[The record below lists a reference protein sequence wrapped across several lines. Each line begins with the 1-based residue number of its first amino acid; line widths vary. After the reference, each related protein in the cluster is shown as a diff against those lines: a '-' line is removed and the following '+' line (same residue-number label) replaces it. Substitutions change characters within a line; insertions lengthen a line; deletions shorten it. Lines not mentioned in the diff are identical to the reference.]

1 MPLADILVCFDSSP
15 AGEERLAAAARL
27 ARTTGAKLLG
37 VYPLYDDAVE
47 AVLFP
52 AARFAPAD
60 AGASAGIAAAGM
72 VEPSPSP
79 SRSMAL
85 AEIAAEHFAETLRLN
100 MIGGDWHMLD
110 GGTTAELIELA
121 KTADLVIAGQ
131 YERQGHGRSHFR
143 PEDIALACGRPVLV
157 VPYAGKFPTIG
168 TRVLVAWD
176 ATREASRALH
186 DAMPLMETAEAA
198 TVMTVVASDSERE
211 PALASLDRVVRHLER
226 KGISAQA
233 EATLRGDLGVSDVLL
248 SRASDIA
255 ADMIV
260 AGAYHHSPY
269 REALFGGVT
278 YDLLDHM
285 TVPVLMS
292 H

>member
-1 MPLADILVCFDSSP
+1 MPLADIMVCFDSSP

-27 ARTTGAKLLG
+27 ARATGASLIG
-37 VYPLYDDAVE
+37 VYPLYDDAVD

-52 AARFAPAD
+52 ANPVPAAGVSTGAAAVGLMEPPVEAARGMAQAD
-60 AGASAGIAAAGM
+60 IAAQ
-72 VEPSPSP
+72 
-79 SRSMAL
+79 
-85 AEIAAEHFAETLRLN
+85 HFQETLSRN

-110 GGTTAELIELA
+110 GGKTAELIELG
-121 KTADLVIAGQ
+121 KTVDLVVAGQ
-131 YERQGHGRSHFR
+131 FERQGRGRTHFR
-143 PEDIALACGRPVLV
+143 PEDIALGCGRPVLIM
-157 VPYAGKFPTIG
+157 PYAGNFATIG

-186 DAMPLMETAEAA
+186 DAMPVMDRAEAV
-198 TVMTVVASDSERE
+198 TVMTVVATEAERE

-226 KGISAQA
+226 KGLAAQA

-248 SRASDIA
+248 SRASDIG

-260 AGAYHHSPY
+260 SGAYHHSPY

>member
-15 AGEERLAAAARL
+15 SGEERLAAAARL
-27 ARTTGAKLLG
+27 ARAGGASLLG
-37 VYPLYDDAVE
+37 VYPLYDAAVD

-52 AARFAPAD
+52 ANPGPA
-60 AGASAGIAAAGM
+60 AGVSTGAAAVGVMERAQAAGGMAQADIAARRF
-72 VEPSPSP
+72 E
-79 SRSMAL
+79 
-85 AEIAAEHFAETLRLN
+85 ETLSRN
-100 MIGGDWHMLD
+100 MIGGAWHMLD
-110 GGTTAELIELA
+110 GGKTAELIELG
-121 KTADLVIAGQ
+121 KTVDLVIAGQ
-131 YERQGHGRSHFR
+131 FERHGRGRTHFR
-143 PEDIALACGRPVLV
+143 PEDIALGCGRPVLIM
-157 VPYAGKFPTIG
+157 PYAGNFATIG
-168 TRVLVAWD
+168 KRVLVAWD
-176 ATREASRALH
+176 STREASRALH
-186 DAMPLMETAEAA
+186 DAMPVMENAEAV
-198 TVMTVVASDSERE
+198 TVMTVVATESERG

-226 KGISAQA
+226 KGLTAQA

-248 SRASDIA
+248 SRASDIG

>member
-1 MPLADILVCFDSSP
+1 MPLADILVCYDSSP
-15 AGEERLAAAARL
+15 SGEERLAAATRL
-27 ARTTGAKLLG
+27 ARTAGASLLG
-37 VYPLYDDAVE
+37 VYPLYDDAVD
-47 AVLFP
+47 ATLFP
-52 AARFAPAD
+52 ANPVPA
-60 AGASAGIAAAGM
+60 AGASTGAAAVGVMEPATTVSRGM
-72 VEPSPSP
+72 
-79 SRSMAL
+79 AQ
-85 AEIAAEHFAETLRLN
+85 AEIAAQHFQEMLRLN

-110 GGTTAELIELA
+110 GGKLAELIELA
-121 KTADLVIAGQ
+121 KTADLIVAGQ
-131 YERQGHGRSHFR
+131 YERQGRGRSHFR
-143 PEDIALACGRPVLV
+143 PDDIALACGRPVLII
-157 VPYAGKFPTIG
+157 PYAGNFSTIG
-168 TRVLVAWD
+168 SRVLIAWD

-186 DAMPLMETAEAA
+186 DAIPLMEMADSA
-198 TVMTVVASDSERE
+198 TVVTVINSESERQ

-248 SRASDIA
+248 SRASDIG

-260 AGAYHHSPY
+260 SGAYHHSPY

>member
-1 MPLADILVCFDSSP
+1 
-15 AGEERLAAAARL
+15 
-27 ARTTGAKLLG
+27 
-37 VYPLYDDAVE
+37 
-47 AVLFP
+47 LFP
-52 AARFAPAD
+52 ANPVPAAGVSTGAAAVGLMEPPVEAARGMAQAD
-60 AGASAGIAAAGM
+60 IAAQ
-72 VEPSPSP
+72 
-79 SRSMAL
+79 
-85 AEIAAEHFAETLRLN
+85 HFQETLSRN

-110 GGTTAELIELA
+110 GGKTAELIELG
-121 KTADLVIAGQ
+121 KTVDLVVAGQ
-131 YERQGHGRSHFR
+131 FERQGRGRTHFR
-143 PEDIALACGRPVLV
+143 PEDIALGCGRPVLIM
-157 VPYAGKFPTIG
+157 PYAGNFATIG

-186 DAMPLMETAEAA
+186 DAMPVMDRAEAV
-198 TVMTVVASDSERE
+198 TVMTVVATEAERE

-226 KGISAQA
+226 KGLAAQA

-248 SRASDIA
+248 SRASDIG

-260 AGAYHHSPY
+260 SGAYHHSPY

>member
-1 MPLADILVCFDSSP
+1 MSLADIMVCFDSSP

-27 ARTTGAKLLG
+27 ARATGASLVG
-37 VYPLYDDAVE
+37 VYPLYDDAAD

-52 AARFAPAD
+52 ASPVPA
-60 AGASAGIAAAGM
+60 AGVSTGAAAVGVLEPVAETVRGMAQADIAAQRF
-72 VEPSPSP
+72 E
-79 SRSMAL
+79 
-85 AEIAAEHFAETLRLN
+85 ETLSRH
-100 MIGGDWHMLD
+100 MIGGHWHMLD
-110 GGTTAELIELA
+110 SGKTAELIELA
-121 KTADLVIAGQ
+121 KTVDLVIAGQ
-131 YERQGHGRSHFR
+131 FERQSRGSTHFR
-143 PEDIALACGRPVLV
+143 PEDIALGCGRPVLI
-157 VPYAGKFPTIG
+157 VPYVGTFATIG
-168 TRVLVAWD
+168 KRVLVAWD

-186 DAMPLMETAEAA
+186 DAMPLMEAAEAVI
-198 TVMTVVASDSERE
+198 VMTVVGTEVERE
-211 PALASLDRVVRHLER
+211 PALASLGRVVRHLER
-226 KGISAQA
+226 KGLTAQA

-248 SRASDIA
+248 SRASDIG

>member
-15 AGEERLAAAARL
+15 SGEERLAAAARL
-27 ARTTGAKLLG
+27 ARAGHASLLG
-37 VYPLYDDAVE
+37 VYPLYDDAVD

-52 AARFAPAD
+52 ANPVPA
-60 AGASAGIAAAGM
+60 AGLSTAAAVGVMERAQATGGM
-72 VEPSPSP
+72 ARADIA
-79 SRSMAL
+79 SRRF
-85 AEIAAEHFAETLRLN
+85 EETLSRN
-100 MIGGDWHMLD
+100 MIGGAWHMLD
-110 GGTTAELIELA
+110 GGKTAELIELA
-121 KTADLVIAGQ
+121 KTVDLVIAGQ
-131 YERQGHGRSHFR
+131 FERHGRGRTHFR
-143 PEDIALACGRPVLV
+143 PEDIALGCGRPVLIM
-157 VPYAGKFPTIG
+157 PYAGNFATIG

-176 ATREASRALH
+176 STREASRALH
-186 DAMPLMETAEAA
+186 DAMPVMENAEAV
-198 TVMTVVASDSERE
+198 TVMTVVATEGERA
-211 PALASLDRVVRHLER
+211 PALAALDRVVRHLER
-226 KGISAQA
+226 KGLTAQA

-248 SRASDIA
+248 SRASDIG

>member
-15 AGEERLAAAARL
+15 AGEERLAAATRL
-27 ARTTGAKLLG
+27 ARTTGASLLG
-37 VYPLYDDAVE
+37 VYPLYDDAGD
-47 AVLFP
+47 AMLFP
-52 AARFAPAD
+52 SNQVPVS
-60 AGASAGIAAAGM
+60 GVSTGAAAVGVMEPVTTASRGM
-72 VEPSPSP
+72 
-79 SRSMAL
+79 AQ
-85 AEIAAEHFAETLRLN
+85 AESAAAHFHEMLRLN
-100 MIGGDWHMLD
+100 SIGGDWHMLD
-110 GGTTAELIELA
+110 GAKSAELIELS
-121 KTADLVIAGQ
+121 KTADLIVAGQ
-131 YERQGHGRSHFR
+131 FERQGRGRTHFR
-143 PEDIALACGRPVLV
+143 PEDIALACGRPVLII
-157 VPYAGKFPTIG
+157 PYAGSFPTIG

-176 ATREASRALH
+176 ATREAARALH
-186 DAMPLMETAEAA
+186 DAMPLMEMAEAA
-198 TVMTVVASDSERE
+198 TVMTVVTTESERE

-248 SRASDIA
+248 SRASDVS